1 MARTRRAETP
11 TARARGTEPDAFAV
25 RLDAGAALRAVA
37 GFALTLGVWFA
48 FSAPYEGTL
57 AAAAQVL
64 VRTFESPAVTT
75 LESTPGEIH
84 VERSDFPAD
93 SGRPGLPAADT
104 HFNFVLLG
112 ALFAL
117 APHPLRP
124 DNFKR
129 FWIAAVLLWVV
140 HVVALVFEI
149 ESLYA
154 TRLGPWSA
162 EHYGAAARNFWAAG
176 FHFYQILG
184 RFAAP
189 FALWWGVGRPAA
201 PTAARAGKGAGKG

>member
-1 MARTRRAETP
+1 MARTRRAE
-11 TARARGTEPDAFAV
+11 PDALAV
-25 RLDAGAALRAVA
+25 RLDAGAAMRAAA
-37 GFALTLGVWFA
+37 GFAVALCVWLV
-48 FSAPYEGTL
+48 FSAPYERTL

-64 VRTFESPAVTT
+64 VRTFERPAVTT
-75 LESTPGEIH
+75 LEAAPGEIH
-84 VERSDFPAD
+84 VDRTDFPAD

-117 APHPLRP
+117 APHPLRLA
-124 DNFKR
+124 NFRR
-129 FWIAAVLLWVV
+129 FWIAAGLLWVV
-140 HVVALVFEI
+140 HVLALVFQI

-162 EHYGAAARNFWAAG
+162 EHYGEAARNFWAAG

-189 FALWWGVGRPAA
+189 FALWWGLKTPEERS
-201 PTAARAGKGAGKG
+201 

>member
-1 MARTRRAETP
+1 MPRTHGA
-11 TARARGTEPDAFAV
+11 EPDALAV
-25 RLDAGAALRAVA
+25 RLDAGAALRALA
-37 GFALTLGVWFA
+37 GFAVALGVWLV
-48 FSAPYEGTL
+48 FSAPYERTL
-57 AAAAQVL
+57 AAAAQIL
-64 VRTFESPAVTT
+64 VRTFEHPGVTT

-84 VERSDFPAD
+84 VERADFPAD

-124 DNFKR
+124 ANFGR
-129 FWIAAVLLWVV
+129 FWIAAGLLWIV
-140 HVVALVFEI
+140 HVVALVFQI

-162 EHYGAAARNFWAAG
+162 EHYGTAARNFWAAG

-189 FALWWGVGRPAA
+189 FALWWGLRMPEE
-201 PTAARAGKGAGKG
+201 RR